1 MEPTDSP
8 FRTVWEHGAGGS
20 PALALVP
27 PRDGVV
33 ILAVVARV
41 GLGSRGEVLA
51 GVGVASMAFLVWAW
65 DTEATARAVGTS
77 RMGRSNARPI
87 ARRARAGPCLTDRTR
102 RTGWRTPC
110 SGR

>member
-8 FRTVWEHGAGGS
+8 FRTVWEHGADGS

-33 ILAVVARV
+33 ILAVVLRV
-41 GLGSRGEVLA
+41 EVGSRVEVFA
-51 GVGVASMAFLVWAW
+51 GVASMAFLVWAW

-102 RTGWRTPC
+102 RTG
-110 SGR
+110 